1 MCCVARVIAHLKG
14 RGWNGDCQAEAKKL
28 GEGPPLVVSLRL
40 QRLCHEFAQ
49 SQRREAN
56 VQLSIYRIKSVCLEL
71 YRFYVNISIVEA
83 LHVLYL
89 FSG

>member
-1 MCCVARVIAHLKG
+1 MCCMARVIAHLKG
-14 RGWNGDCQAEAKKL
+14 RGWNCDCQAEAKKL
-28 GEGPPLVVSLRL
+28 GERPPLVRLRL
-40 QRLCHEFAQ
+40 QRLCHEVAQ

-71 YRFYVNISIVEA
+71 HRFYANLSIVEA

-89 FSG
+89 LSG